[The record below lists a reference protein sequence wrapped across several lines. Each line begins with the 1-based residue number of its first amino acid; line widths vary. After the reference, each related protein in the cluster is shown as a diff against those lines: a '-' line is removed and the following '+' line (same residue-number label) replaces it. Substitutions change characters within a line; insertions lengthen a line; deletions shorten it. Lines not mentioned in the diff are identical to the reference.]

1 MAMTLGHAID
11 GFAANNSTTDVND
24 LDTIPIRVWDNPFEV
39 VDSAFDWSMEDYE
52 AWDINM
58 NGECGEGGCG
68 EGGNG
73 SVEYSPEQSPCED
86 LRKIK
91 PQNCPNPIPLPNGYA
106 YGRDV
111 YPGGSGIARLLYW
124 IEIAENVDPS
134 AREYAR
140 RGLSYHT
147 IDIAQTFVTGNLA
160 NERLLLS
167 VHTACSLQHAADQ
180 QNPLYTQNPF
190 FNPEFSPME
199 RNCLEVLEILQ
210 AEAGNPGFH
219 GYFYDWMEREGVH
232 LDDLGIPES
241 LVEWL
246 APSNS
251 LRLRHD
257 TITANGQCAK
267 WWIDAQAN
275 QCTF

>member
-1 MAMTLGHAID
+1 MNVYLKKAIAAIVMAMTLGHAID
-11 GFAANNSTTDVND
+11 CFAANNSTTDVND

-111 YPGGSGIARLLYW
+111 YPGCMS
-124 IEIAENVDPS
+124 
-134 AREYAR
+134 
-140 RGLSYHT
+140 
-147 IDIAQTFVTGNLA
+147 
-160 NERLLLS
+160 
-167 VHTACSLQHAADQ
+167 
-180 QNPLYTQNPF
+180 
-190 FNPEFSPME
+190 
-199 RNCLEVLEILQ
+199 
-210 AEAGNPGFH
+210 
-219 GYFYDWMEREGVH
+219 
-232 LDDLGIPES
+232 
-241 LVEWL
+241 
-246 APSNS
+246 
-251 LRLRHD
+251 
-257 TITANGQCAK
+257 
-267 WWIDAQAN
+267 
-275 QCTF
+275 